1 MNNPV
6 QNQAAIV
13 WWKIGFCIE
22 KMARKSFDH
31 FSASY
36 KFILALADEPEF
48 KKVYDQRLFDKQIK
62 ESALELPDTFFQR
75 FKYFKNEKE
84 IVLIWLFYKSI
95 DLLLIIYDSWVESLS
110 AFFSTK
116 NFVDDIEQIIL
127 RWL

>member
-22 KMARKSFDH
+22 KMARKSFGH

-110 AFFSTK
+110 AFFRQKILST
-116 NFVDDIEQIIL
+116 IL
-127 RWL
+127 NR

>member
-1 MNNPV
+1 
-6 QNQAAIV
+6 
-13 WWKIGFCIE
+13 
-22 KMARKSFDH
+22 MARKSFGH
-31 FSASY
+31 FSGSY

-95 DLLLIIYDSWVESLS
+95 DLILIIYDS
-110 AFFSTK
+110 
-116 NFVDDIEQIIL
+116 
-127 RWL
+127 